1 DGTFRKQWDL
11 NVASKYRTLLAYVG
25 NSAPDIAPW
34 RANIVTNYTF
44 QNGFLKNVNVGAGYR
59 WEDKK
64 ILGYGLSLNP
74 ETGTLTPDASKP
86 LKGDTTDHVDL
97 WVGYSRKL
105 TDKIDWRIQLNLR
118 NVGENHHLEA
128 ASLNPDGAVA
138 LARIVEG
145 TTWQLSN
152 TFSF

>member
-1 DGTFRKQWDL
+1 M
-11 NVASKYRTLLAYVG
+11 
-25 NSAPDIAPW
+25 
-34 RANIVTNYTF
+34 
-44 QNGFLKNVNVGAGYR
+44 NVGAGYR
-59 WEDKK
+59 CEDKK

-74 ETGTLTPDASKP
+74 DTNTYTPDTAKP
-86 LKGDTTDHVDL
+86 LKGDSTDHVDL

-118 NVGENHHLEA
+118 NVGESHHLEA
-128 ASLNPDGAVA
+128 ASLNPVTLFAHYNKFGVWEGRTFGEFHADPEEA